1 MLWLILILKGQG
13 VKQIRDECCKMLMF
27 PMEKKNGCYF
37 IEYESYSIFN
47 KLADLIENINAHLS
61 MKKKYIT

>member
-1 MLWLILILKGQG
+1 
-13 VKQIRDECCKMLMF
+13 MLMF

>member
-1 MLWLILILKGQG
+1 
-13 VKQIRDECCKMLMF
+13 MF

-47 KLADLIENINAHLS
+47 KLADLIENINERHI
-61 MKKKYIT
+61 YQ

>member
-27 PMEKKNGCYF
+27 PMEKKMDATLLNMNHTLF
-37 IEYESYSIFN
+37 
-47 KLADLIENINAHLS
+47 LISLLI
-61 MKKKYIT
+61 